1 MLFIEKFDEF
11 MGVKTNI
18 IKNIR
23 MGQQISVYPIVSRP
37 VVNGSPVSKN
47 KKIKKEKNMT
57 KEQMDKAMMMADE
70 LNPQTKVLKKDRGLI
85 ERVESSKVILTEDN
99 RQLLND

>member
-1 MLFIEKFDEF
+1 

-23 MGQQISVYPIVSRP
+23 MGQQTPVYPIVSKP
-37 VVNGSPVSKN
+37 LAEETPTLKN
-47 KKIKKEKNMT
+47 KKSKKDKNMT
-57 KEQMDKAMMMADE
+57 EEQMKKAMTMADE
-70 LNPQTKVLKKDRGLI
+70 LNPQAKVLKKDHGLI
-85 ERVESSKVILTEDN
+85 ERVESSRVVLTEDN

>member
-1 MLFIEKFDEF
+1 MA
-11 MGVKTNI
+11 VKTNI

-23 MGQQISVYPIVSRP
+23 MGQQTPVYPIVSRP
-37 VVNGSPVSKN
+37 VVSDVPIPKN
-47 KKIKKEKNMT
+47 KKSKKEKNMT
-57 KEQMDKAMMMADE
+57 KEQMDKAMEMADE
-70 LNPQTKVLKKDRGLI
+70 LNPQVKVLKKDRGLI